1 MKPNIDQPKA
11 PESKPGPQPKSPE
24 SKAGSKPDSKDD
36 LKSLPMPEVE
46 KKLGSSPKGLSQ
58 AEAQKRL

>member
-1 MKPNIDQPKA
+1 MKTVADQPKA
-11 PESKPGPQPKSPE
+11 SESKPG
-24 SKAGSKPDSKDD
+24 SKPNAKDD

-46 KKLGSSPKGLSQ
+46 KKLGSSPEGLTQ